1 MKTQIRINSTNPRQ
15 SVGLPYSAEWLTVL
29 NPTPSIVFVRIGAPD
44 APTASNADI
53 QVPPAAVL
61 TFPVTGSSFGF
72 SLDVSAIMTQ
82 VLAGL
87 SDTAFIWLGRD
98 EVPPSGMTLA
108 YPKSTLSDSAL
119 SQQIYAN
126 QPYNAVVGPFDLSAW
141 GGLIAAIENV
151 GTSPAVLVYEMTDSI
166 TPPPTWLKASKHVL
180 QAGECKIVQL
190 PRVKRYGQL
199 RVDRLLSTD
208 TPLLTITPKLSESE
222 ILVSQPN
229 WPPPPA
235 EMGNYVLSYACAAGV
250 WTNTGYVLPTNA
262 LIQGF
267 ALDHTASALS
277 LVMVSLG
284 TASFE
289 VRRIFGMYL
298 NTGIIVPIMF
308 PPGYSITPGANTTVW
323 YYSSVAGTISA
334 NFFLSYVR

>member
-53 QVPPAAVL
+53 QIPPAAVL

-119 SQQIYAN
+119 SQQVYAN

-180 QAGECKIVQL
+180 QAG
-190 PRVKRYGQL
+190 
-199 RVDRLLSTD
+199 
-208 TPLLTITPKLSESE
+208 
-222 ILVSQPN
+222 
-229 WPPPPA
+229 
-235 EMGNYVLSYACAAGV
+235 
-250 WTNTGYVLPTNA
+250 
-262 LIQGF
+262 
-267 ALDHTASALS
+267 
-277 LVMVSLG
+277 
-284 TASFE
+284 
-289 VRRIFGMYL
+289 
-298 NTGIIVPIMF
+298 
-308 PPGYSITPGANTTVW
+308 
-323 YYSSVAGTISA
+323 
-334 NFFLSYVR
+334 